1 MTESLPPSLDRFGR
15 ELEAAI
21 RRDLGRGP
29 DQSHA
34 RGRQRRVGVV
44 AVLAAAV
51 AVVIGLSGGKPQPA
65 YALVRHV
72 DGTVTVTLHRLSGA
86 VMPLNRRF
94 HALGIDETV
103 LPVGTGCRTSAIFVT
118 VTPGGSSDQLT
129 FRSGRRF
136 LLAGWHGIIAARA
149 LRSGRVALILGAVRG
164 HVPSCIALAPTR
176 RVLGFRH
183 AGRSVSAAN
192 AAGGPRS
199 AGAEALIVKQSRL
212 LAIAIAGSDHAG
224 RRGPGAR

>member
-1 MTESLPPSLDRFGR
+1 MTENLPPSLDRFGR

-21 RRDLGRGP
+21 RRGLGRGQ

-51 AVVIGLSGGKPQPA
+51 AVVISLSGAKPQPD

-118 VTPGGSSDQLT
+118 VTPRGSSDQLT
-129 FRSGRRF
+129 FRSGRQ
-136 LLAGWHGIIAARA
+136 LLLPGWHGIIAARV

-164 HVPSCIALAPTR
+164 HVPSCIALAPSS

-183 AGRSVSAAN
+183 AGGSAAAAN
-192 AAGGPRS
+192 AAGRRRS
-199 AGAEALIVKQSRL
+199 ASADVLIVKQSRL
-212 LAIAIAGSDHAG
+212 LAIALAGSDHAS
-224 RRGPGAR
+224 RRGTGGR